1 MRVETLKDIYFGD
14 VSLYISMREH
24 EYATIYETIYEGN
37 FKDVPNELL
46 KLEVL
51 SMGAFGDM
59 LDIHVP
65 EIKGNFK
72 NEGGF

>member
-1 MRVETLKDIYFGD
+1 MRVEILKDIYFGD

-24 EYATIYETIYEGN
+24 EYVTIYEGN

-46 KLEVL
+46 KLEIL
-51 SMGAFGDM
+51 SMGTLGDM

-65 EIKGNFK
+65 KIKGDFK
-72 NEGGF
+72 NEGGV